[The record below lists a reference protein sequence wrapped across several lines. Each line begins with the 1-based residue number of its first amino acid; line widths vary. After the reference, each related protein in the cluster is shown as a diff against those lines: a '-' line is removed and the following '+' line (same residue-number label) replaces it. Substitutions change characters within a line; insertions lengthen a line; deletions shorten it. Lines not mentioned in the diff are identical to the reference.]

1 MILQNQSQ
9 PIKKQQKEHN
19 PAEKKRGKKYQIK
32 HLAAI
37 IPGINVGSIFK
48 QQCHNLITTHK
59 N

>member
-48 QQCHNLITTHK
+48 
-59 N
+59 